1 MLPYE
6 ECHHIR
12 YFSANKMK
20 ILKHEDLTDI
30 IRVKCTKTVIYL
42 GVRLTKDRMEKAVIK
57 REYIEKNIK

>member
-1 MLPYE
+1 
-6 ECHHIR
+6 
-12 YFSANKMK
+12 MK